1 MKSSRI
7 LKMKLMAPPAKKIWL
22 QRPDLMKR
30 LRHIPEMPLTI
41 MASGPGFGKTTALSS
56 YVRQCGSR
64 YAWYSISPQDH
75 DLLPFLLHL
84 TTTLRET
91 EPGFGESLLLELGNA
106 SIASVEDVYALA
118 DLFLN
123 EGLKLQEKIVLCMD
137 DYHAVEHSE
146 WIDAWMQY
154 VISYLP
160 DCSCLAMVLSSRT
173 KPDWEGLTS
182 MRVRGEVLELTR
194 VDLAFS
200 AEDIEVLFTDYY
212 NYPLTTEQA
221 EAIYAFTEGWI
232 IAIQLIWQRLS
243 ASKDSLESILT
254 APRESLEDLF
264 QFLAAELF
272 QKQNSSMRT
281 FMLET
286 SIFDELTGE
295 WCDAVCGRQGSH
307 ALLAALCQNGFLSA
321 VDDRQFRYH
330 ALFRQF
336 LQDQLRRQPQWRLS
350 LHRQAVQ
357 VLAAGGRMEL
367 ALRHA
372 AELTDPEEM
381 AQLLASGGADLV
393 RDGHLEA
400 VFRCLEPIPERLKKR
415 MSYLYIL
422 EGDILRY
429 RCKYEAAMANYRKA
443 ESFARETG
451 NVIVHG
457 LALEGQAMFYL
468 DTIQPGKAE
477 PLLMSAIALAESHA
491 VSSRPTPYVFAGGFG
506 GYGAEP
512 DRDRQRLARLYAM
525 MAENKL
531 NRGQGAEAGQWVLRS
546 LELDRDS
553 RDLLLEARLALRT
566 GKLKEARGLLEQ
578 AQKMEGG
585 KGGLFRG
592 NSYHS
597 RTLSRSHRE
606 IDLLQSL
613 IYSLSGAP
621 IHAKTAAEAGMMQ
634 GIRLK
639 APYVEAC
646 GWIRMGHAAQLSG
659 TYDAKVAGDCYHT
672 ALAIMER
679 LDVAR
684 GTAEPNMGLC
694 LLHGR
699 ERNCEAAL
707 RYGHA
712 ALQDTEQALDGW
724 LSSLIRLSMGIALY
738 ENGRWQ
744 EAEVIFE
751 EAKGR
756 YEACGDQLGLAL
768 SELWLAMA
776 AYRQEQDGRFA
787 ISMEHFL
794 ELVVREGYSFLF
806 TSRTLLGPTDPQQL
820 IPLLLEAGRQGIG
833 GANPAAILTELGMEK
848 LTYHPGYTLNI
859 ETLGSFRV
867 RLGNQVVL
875 DKDWQRGKAKELFQL
890 FVTKRRS
897 PVSKEELLLYLFP
910 EADEKAANRDFK
922 VALNALH
929 SALEPH
935 RRVRSDPYFVI
946 REGQIYRLNP
956 QASWMLDIVEFERL
970 TLGGLETDN
979 HEDAAV
985 LLEQALLLYK
995 GDYMPDRRY
1004 DDWCIEERERL
1015 QVLFLR
1021 GVERLSQIYTARGA
1035 YDKAIRWAE
1044 AMLEKD
1050 RCWEEAYRLLMEC
1063 HLLLSN
1069 RHQALKWYQR
1079 AVDALAQELGIEPMG
1094 SIRELFKR
1102 CSEESV

>member
-30 LRHIPEMPLTI
+30 LRHIPETPLTI
-41 MASGPGFGKTTALSS
+41 VASGPGFGKTTALSS
-56 YVRQCGSR
+56 YVRQCGCR

-84 TTTLRET
+84 TATLRASM
-91 EPGFGESLLLELGNA
+91 PGFGEALLLELGSA
-106 SIASVEDVYALA
+106 RIAGLEDVYALA

-123 EGLKLQEKIVLCMD
+123 EGLKLDGNIILCMD
-137 DYHAVEHSE
+137 DYHSVEHSE

-160 DCSCLAMVLSSRT
+160 ACGGLRLVISSRT
-173 KPDWEGLTS
+173 KPDWESLAA
-182 MRVRGEVLELTR
+182 MRVRGEVLELSR
-194 VDLAFS
+194 ADLAFS
-200 AEDIEVLFTDYY
+200 AEDIEVLFSDYY
-212 NYPLTTEQA
+212 NYPLTEPQA
-221 EAIYAFTEGWI
+221 EAMYAFTEGWI

-264 QFLAAELF
+264 HYLAAELF
-272 QKQNSSMRT
+272 QKQNSVMRT

-357 VLAAGGRMEL
+357 VFAARGRIEL
-367 ALRHA
+367 ALSHA
-372 AELTDPEEM
+372 AELDDPEEM
-381 AQLLASGGADLV
+381 AQLLAAGGAELV
-393 RDGHLEA
+393 RGGHLEA
-400 VFRCLEPIPERLKKR
+400 VLRCLGPIPERLKNR
-415 MSYLYIL
+415 MPYLYVL

-429 RCKYEAAMANYRKA
+429 RCEYEAAMAGYRKA

-451 NVIVHG
+451 NAVVHG
-457 LALEGQAMFYL
+457 LALEGQAMLYL

-477 PLLMSAIALAESHA
+477 PLLVNAIALAESHA
-491 VSSRPTPYVFAGGFG
+491 ASSLSAPYLYVGGLG
-506 GYGAEP
+506 MYGAEP
-512 DRDRQRLARLYAM
+512 DRDRKRLARLYAM

-531 NRGQGAEAGQWVLRS
+531 NQGQGTEAGQWAARS
-546 LELDRDS
+546 LELDQGS

-566 GKLKEARGLLEQ
+566 GKLKTARNLLEQ
-578 AQKMEGG
+578 AQRLEGE

-592 NSYHS
+592 SSYHS
-597 RTLSRSHRE
+597 RALSRSHRE

-613 IYSLSGAP
+613 IDSLSGEP
-621 IHAKTAAEAGMMQ
+621 LRAKAAAEAGMMQ

-646 GWIRMGHAAQLSG
+646 GWIRMGHAAQLTG
-659 TYDAKVAGDCYHT
+659 VYDVKVAGECYHA
-672 ALAIMER
+672 ALAIMKR
-679 LDVAR
+679 IDIAR

-699 ERNCEAAL
+699 EQHCEAAL
-707 RYGHA
+707 RYGEA
-712 ALQDTEQALDGW
+712 ALQYTEQALDGW
-724 LSSLIRLSMGIALY
+724 LSSLIRLSMGIAFY
-738 ENGRWQ
+738 ESGRWQ
-744 EAEVIFE
+744 EADTIFE

-756 YEACGDQLGLAL
+756 YEACGDRLGLAL
-768 SELWLAMA
+768 SELWLAMT

-787 ISMEHFL
+787 VSMEHFL
-794 ELVVREGYSFLF
+794 ELAVREEYGFLF

-820 IPLLLEAGRQGIG
+820 IPLLLEAARQGIG
-833 GANPAAILTELGMEK
+833 GPNPAAILTELGMEK
-848 LTYHPGYTLNI
+848 LTYHPGYTLHI
-859 ETLGSFRV
+859 ETLGAFRV
-867 RLGNQVVL
+867 RLGNRVVL

-890 FVTKRRS
+890 LVTKRRYQ
-897 PVSKEELLLYLFP
+897 VSKEELLLYLFP

-935 RRVRSDPYFVI
+935 RRVRSDPYFVV
-946 REGQIYRLNP
+946 RDGQFYRLNL
-956 QASWMLDIVEFERL
+956 QASWTLDIVEFERL
-970 TLGGLETDN
+970 TLQGLESGSRD
-979 HEDAAV
+979 EAAV

-995 GDYMPDRRY
+995 GDYMPERRY

-1021 GVERLSQIYTARGA
+1021 GAERLSQIYSARGL

-1063 HLLLSN
+1063 HLQLGN
-1069 RHQALKWYQR
+1069 RHQALKWHQR
-1079 AVDALAQELGIEPMG
+1079 AADALAQELGIEPMA
-1094 SIRELFKR
+1094 SIRELFTR
-1102 CSEESV
+1102 CSEENA